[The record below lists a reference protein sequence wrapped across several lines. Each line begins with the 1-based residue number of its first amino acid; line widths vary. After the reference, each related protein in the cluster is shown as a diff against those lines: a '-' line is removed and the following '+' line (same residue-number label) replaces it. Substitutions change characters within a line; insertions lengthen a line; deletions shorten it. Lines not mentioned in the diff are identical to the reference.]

1 MQEKAS
7 GLKTSKI
14 ELSTIWR
21 SISICLGANKTIA
34 MPEPESLNYN
44 RARGCDESAS
54 RLFPRAAGKTAFAA
68 PIP

>member
-7 GLKTSKI
+7 GSKTSKI

-34 MPEPESLNYN
+34 MPELESLTYN
-44 RARGCDESAS
+44 RARGCDE
-54 RLFPRAAGKTAFAA
+54 
-68 PIP
+68 